1 MTGGRMIL
9 LPNIYYCFRQASYII
24 KLYHENLTL
33 LQQLALPPPSK
44 RKERVW
50 DQIEVPPWHDGA
62 AVGDPSKIVEGKRQR
77 KTVNYSDK

>member
-1 MTGGRMIL
+1 
-9 LPNIYYCFRQASYII
+9 
-24 KLYHENLTL
+24 